1 MQNTW
6 RNPLQ
11 TFLNSMNINMVES
24 RAKNAGKEMKEKG
37 IRINFGKIFELQDYK
52 ILFYAFQIII
62 VTLII
67 VSWIC

>member
-1 MQNTW
+1 M
-6 RNPLQ
+6 Q